1 MRSLLWLALT
11 LPLAAA
17 AQQVTGIDLSAPPAE
32 KPPEP
37 ALPEPAA
44 EPAPP
49 EAAPPQAAPAP
60 AKAQPRDALESAVGV
75 PGERDTALEDR
86 VKAVQRKGFL
96 KRGRFQLTVFAAPSV
111 NDAFYQKFGL
121 GGRLA
126 YNLRD
131 SFAVAISAT
140 TYKLPNDLNLV
151 VRTDYATEGVKA
163 FSSQLLQSQ
172 PSYVAMAEGVWSP
185 VYGKA
190 AWMGKSIVHFDFYL
204 VGGLGAVWSATSFAP
219 RDEGPHPA
227 GEFGGGIRFYPT
239 SYLALELAITAV
251 IYPDQKDRA
260 VPGTLQKILS
270 AGLGVSFLWPM
281 RFEYYYP

>member
-17 AQQVTGIDLSAPPAE
+17 AQQQTGIDLSAPPAE

-37 ALPEPAA
+37 ALPEPA
-44 EPAPP
+44 PS
-49 EAAPPQAAPAP
+49 EAAPPRETPAP
-60 AKAQPRDALESAVGV
+60 AKVRPSDALESAVGV

-96 KRGRFQLTVFAAPSV
+96 KRGRLQLTAFATPTW
-111 NDAFYQKFGL
+111 NDAFYQKYGL

-131 SFAVAISAT
+131 SFAVAASG
-140 TYKLPNDLNLV
+140 TYYLV
-151 VRTDYATEGVKA
+151 SRSDYVRNGVAA
-163 FSSQLLQSQ
+163 FQSQLLQSQ
-172 PSYVAMAEGVWSP
+172 PSYSAMLEGVWSP

-219 RDEGPHPA
+219 RDEGPHLA

-239 SYLALELAITAV
+239 SYLALEMAITAV
-251 IYPDQKDRA
+251 IYPDQKDLA

>member
-17 AQQVTGIDLSAPPAE
+17 AQQQTGIDLSAPPAE

-37 ALPEPAA
+37 ALPEPA
-44 EPAPP
+44 PS
-49 EAAPPQAAPAP
+49 EAAPPRETPAP
-60 AKAQPRDALESAVGV
+60 AKIRPSDALESAVGV

-96 KRGRFQLTVFAAPSV
+96 KRGRLQLTAFATPTW
-111 NDAFYQKFGL
+111 NDAFYQKYGL

-131 SFAVAISAT
+131 SFAVAASG
-140 TYKLPNDLNLV
+140 TYYLV
-151 VRTDYATEGVKA
+151 SRSDYVRNGVAA
-163 FSSQLLQSQ
+163 FQSQLLQSQ
-172 PSYVAMAEGVWSP
+172 PSYSAMLEGVWSP

-219 RDEGPHPA
+219 RDEGPHLA

-239 SYLALELAITAV
+239 SYLALEMAITAV
-251 IYPDQKDRA
+251 IYPDQKDLA

>member
-17 AQQVTGIDLSAPPAE
+17 AQQQTGIDLSAPPAE

-37 ALPEPAA
+37 ALPEPA
-44 EPAPP
+44 PS
-49 EAAPPQAAPAP
+49 EAAPPRETPAP
-60 AKAQPRDALESAVGV
+60 AKTRPSDALESAVGV

-96 KRGRFQLTVFAAPSV
+96 KRGRLQLTAFATPTW
-111 NDAFYQKFGL
+111 NDAFYQKYGL

-131 SFAVAISAT
+131 SFAVAASG
-140 TYKLPNDLNLV
+140 TYYLV
-151 VRTDYATEGVKA
+151 SRSDYVRNGVAA
-163 FSSQLLQSQ
+163 FQSQLLQSQ
-172 PSYVAMAEGVWSP
+172 PSYSAMLEGVWSP

-219 RDEGPHPA
+219 RDEGPHLA

-239 SYLALELAITAV
+239 SYLALEMAITAV
-251 IYPDQKDRA
+251 IYPDQKDLA

>member
-17 AQQVTGIDLSAPPAE
+17 AQQQTGIDLSAPPAD

-37 ALPEPAA
+37 ALPEPA
-44 EPAPP
+44 PP
-49 EAAPPQAAPAP
+49 EAAPPRETPAP
-60 AKAQPRDALESAVGV
+60 AKTRPSDALESAVGV

-96 KRGRFQLTVFAAPSV
+96 KRGRLQLTGFATPTW
-111 NDAFYQKFGL
+111 NDAFYRKYGF

-131 SFAVAISAT
+131 SFAVAASG
-140 TYKLPNDLNLV
+140 TYYLASRSDY
-151 VRTDYATEGVKA
+151 VRNGIAA
-163 FSSQLLQSQ
+163 FQSQLLQSQ
-172 PSYVAMAEGVWSP
+172 PSYSAMLEGVWSP

-219 RDEGPHPA
+219 RDEGPHLA

-239 SYLALELAITAV
+239 SYLALEMAITAV
-251 IYPDQKDRA
+251 IYPDQKDLA

>member
-17 AQQVTGIDLSAPPAE
+17 AQQQTGIDLSAPPAE

-37 ALPEPAA
+37 ALPEPA
-44 EPAPP
+44 PS
-49 EAAPPQAAPAP
+49 EAAPPRETPAP
-60 AKAQPRDALESAVGV
+60 AKTRPSDALESAVGV

-96 KRGRFQLTVFAAPSV
+96 KRGRLQLTAFATPTW
-111 NDAFYQKFGL
+111 NDAFYQKYGL

-131 SFAVAISAT
+131 SFAVAASG
-140 TYKLPNDLNLV
+140 TYYLV
-151 VRTDYATEGVKA
+151 SRSDYVRNGVAA
-163 FSSQLLQSQ
+163 FQSQLLQSQ
-172 PSYVAMAEGVWSP
+172 PSYSAMLEGVWSP

-219 RDEGPHPA
+219 RDEGPHLA

-239 SYLALELAITAV
+239 SYLALEIAITAV
-251 IYPDQKDRA
+251 IYPDQKDLA